1 MTGLLTP
8 RYSARTDVGRI
19 RQVNQDYVF
28 AGAVAAGDGAPGL
41 HLLVVA
47 DGVGGRE
54 RGEWASERAV
64 QVLATQ
70 LPTRLA
76 DMPPGEAL
84 RLSMQAA
91 NESVWRA
98 EDTRAAQNAGA
109 AATTLVAVVIDGSHL
124 WWGNVGDSRAYLV
137 SESHVRRL
145 SRDHSW
151 VEEQVRSGSLTPEQA
166 RTSRYRN
173 VITRSIGNE
182 REVDVDTGGPLD
194 LRPSDVV
201 LLCSDGLHGL
211 LNDEEIGLVARTY
224 TPVQATELLVE
235 LSNQRGGPDNISVI
249 VCGFEELPAD
259 RGAASS

>member
-8 RYSARTDVGRI
+8 RYSARTDAGRA

-28 AGAVAAGDGAPGL
+28 AGAIAVGGGAPAR

-70 LPTRLA
+70 LPTRLVE
-76 DMPPGEAL
+76 MQPGEAL

-91 NESVWRA
+91 NESVWRE
-98 EDTRAAQNAGA
+98 EDTRLAQNTGA
-109 AATTLVAVVIDGSHL
+109 AATTLVAVIIDGARL

-137 SESHVRRL
+137 SDSQVRRL

-182 REVDVDTGGPLD
+182 REVDVDTGGPVD
-194 LRPSDVV
+194 VCASDVV
-201 LLCSDGLHGL
+201 LLCSDGRPGVV
-211 LNDEEIGLVARTY
+211 NDQEIASVARTY
-224 TPVQATELLVE
+224 TPAQIG
-235 LSNQRGGPDNISVI
+235 R
-249 VCGFEELPAD
+249 
-259 RGAASS
+259 ASCR